1 MGGQNFNFRLFDLAH
16 HDPTVTRSSE
26 VTVKFWTKRH
36 GAWCL
41 LLEDAVDLRT
51 LHFVGTLED
60 QHFPPNSLVFHLADG
75 MYSADVATKPRKP
88 KDLPLL
94 PTSSYN
100 ALMRLATLDSSIQD
114 ALATHHAITAQIN
127 TLLEATPPDTV
138 PQAED
143 RAALATRYVQN
154 ERRALAAS
162 QRRKDSLRAS
172 IDSRRAAIRE
182 GRALQARAAQ
192 DVSEATAKLS
202 ASRDSVARTREL
214 IRGQRRRVVSDLGD
228 IFRIE
233 PVPDGPPLSF
243 RVCGIPLPNTTFE
256 AATSRDV
263 DEDAMSA
270 ALGHVSLMA
279 DILQYYLSTPLPY
292 PVTPLGSRSSVR
304 DDISRLSDPCAQG
317 RGREFPLYLPRG
329 GSTAGHFRFEYAW
342 FLLNK
347 DVEALCVGR
356 GLRVVDIRETL
367 PNLKYLLYVCCA
379 GAEEVPE
386 RKRGGVRGLWGA
398 GEGAD
403 GRGAGDGRVIGGR
416 SGGNGNGRGNAVQG
430 AEAPRAN
437 GDLDAGKGK
446 LPFKEEEVK
455 LTLRTKGLRENVS
468 K

>member
-1 MGGQNFNFRLFDLAH
+1 MD
-16 HDPTVTRSSE
+16 HDPTVTRSPE
-26 VTVKFWTKRH
+26 VTVKFWAKRH
-36 GAWCL
+36 GAWSL

-51 LHFVGTLED
+51 LHYVGTLED
-60 QHFPPNSLVFHLADG
+60 QHFPPNSLIFHLADG
-75 MYSADVATKPRKP
+75 MYSADVATKPRTP
-88 KDLPLL
+88 KDLPAL

-100 ALMRLATLDSSIQD
+100 ALMRLATLDNSIQD

-127 TLLEATPPDTV
+127 TLLESTPQDTV

-143 RAALATRYVQN
+143 RAALAARYVQN
-154 ERRALAAS
+154 EKRALIAS

-172 IDSRRAAIRE
+172 IASRRAAIRE

-192 DVSEATAKLS
+192 DVSEASAKLS
-202 ASRDSVARTREL
+202 AARDSVAHTREL
-214 IRGQRRRVVSDLGD
+214 IRGQRRRVVSDLSD
-228 IFRIE
+228 IFNIE

-243 RVCGIPLPNTTFE
+243 RVCGISLPNTTFE
-256 AATSRDV
+256 AATNRNV

-270 ALGHVSLMA
+270 ALGHVALMA
-279 DILQYYLSTPLPY
+279 DMLQYYLSTPLPY

-304 DDISRLSDPCAQG
+304 DDISRLSEPSAHGRG

-386 RKRGGVRGLWGA
+386 RKKGGVRGLWSG
-398 GEGAD
+398 GTD
-403 GRGAGDGRVIGGR
+403 GGVVGGGGR
-416 SGGNGNGRGNAVQG
+416 SLGNGRGNAMQG
-430 AEAPRAN
+430 VEPPRAN
-437 GDLDAGKGK
+437 GDLDVGKGK
-446 LPFKEEEVK
+446 LPFEEDQVK